1 MEQESSAALRIL
13 RSARNIKNVRRHR
26 TLYIQRR
33 SDNRPLILHP
43 LTPFFALHLPLLTHT
58 PPITLAQ
65 TQTCTNVPGH
75 TDEFSRLLP
84 LFPWSRY
91 STDKTSSSTPF
102 CHLYTIFLAIANIH
116 LRGAPSISR
125 YLLSHPTASPAP
137 FAIDLR
143 RLFARS
149 RRAR

>member
-1 MEQESSAALRIL
+1 MYVVTALSIL
-13 RSARNIKNVRRHR
+13 H
-26 TLYIQRR
+26 RR
-33 SDNRPLILHP
+33 SDNRALIPHP
-43 LTPFFALHLPLLTHT
+43 STPFFALHLLLLTPP
-58 PPITLAQ
+58 PPISLAQ
-65 TQTCTNVPGH
+65 IQPYTNVPGH
-75 TDEFSRLLP
+75 TDEFSRLILP

-125 YLLSHPTASPAP
+125 YLLSRPTASLAP